1 MRTNAIAGSR
11 RVTPDKKGEA
21 AVSEKVFEL
30 DRRELLALAGALG
43 LTLATGGCEQLLEAI
58 ANRPTRRNIAS
69 LAPNDPILQSYRAA
83 ISAMRAL
90 PSSDQRNWMNQ
101 ADIHFNHC
109 SHGNWFI
116 LPWHRAYLLYFER
129 ICQKLSGN
137 AQFAIPYWN
146 WAEHPTVPD
155 VFYASGDVLN
165 DTTKILPQG
174 TPIAAEFV
182 SHSVLEGILE
192 ETNFQVFG
200 SYKSTTQQG
209 PGGTGRIE
217 GTPHNNVHTSIGG
230 HMGAFHSPLDP
241 IFWTHHAM
249 LDFCWVDW
257 NFNRQNQNPDDQVW
271 YNLHFTDFVDE
282 NNSPVDVSVAITQ
295 LFPIFNYQYEPS
307 QIGTSIAQLQVR
319 TQAQADAL
327 KAFVQRG
334 GNAEIPIQARFRF
347 AQPTAVTVG
356 RAAPVQ
362 LKVERGVLERA
373 LAAAGTGRVLLTL
386 QQVEPPA
393 AADFFVRVFVNA
405 PGPVSADTPI
415 SDPHYAGSFAFFLD
429 ATAHQAMAMGRSGFV
444 VDVSETL
451 RRIGPTDTLNLQFV
465 AVPYPG
471 RLVQARS
478 FSISGLELAVTEPQ
492 KLPS

>member
-1 MRTNAIAGSR
+1 MA
-11 RVTPDKKGEA
+11 VTPDNKGDA
-21 AVSEKVFEL
+21 PVSEKVFEL
-30 DRRELLALAGALG
+30 GRRELLASAGVLG

-58 ANRPTRRNIAS
+58 ANRPTRRNIAN
-69 LAPNDPILQSYRAA
+69 LAPNDPILQNYRAA
-83 ISAMRAL
+83 ISAMKAL
-90 PSSDQRNWMNQ
+90 PNSDQRNWMNQ

-116 LPWHRAYLLYFER
+116 LPWHRPYLLCFER

-165 DTTKILPQG
+165 DTTKTLPQG

-182 SHSVLEGILE
+182 SHSVLEGILD

-209 PGGTGRIE
+209 PGGIGRIE

-257 NFNRQNQNPDDQVW
+257 NFNRQNQNPNDPAW

-282 NNSPVDVSVAITQ
+282 NNNSVDVSVAITQ
-295 LFPIFNYQYEPS
+295 LFPIFSYHYGPS

-319 TQAQADAL
+319 TQAEADAL

-362 LKVERGVLERA
+362 LKIERGVLERA

-405 PGPVSADTPI
+405 PGPVSVDTPI

-429 ATAHQAMAMGRSGFV
+429 ATAHQALAMGRPGFV

-451 RRIGPTDTLNLQFV
+451 RRIGPSDKLTLQFV

-471 RLVQARS
+471 RVVQARS
-478 FSISGLELAVTEPQ
+478 FSITGLELAVTQPQ
-492 KLPS
+492 NPPS

>member
-1 MRTNAIAGSR
+1 MA
-11 RVTPDKKGEA
+11 VTPDNKGDA
-21 AVSEKVFEL
+21 PVSEKVFEL
-30 DRRELLALAGALG
+30 GRRELLASAGVLG

-58 ANRPTRRNIAS
+58 ANRPTRRNIAN
-69 LAPNDPILQSYRAA
+69 LAPNDPILQNYRAA
-83 ISAMRAL
+83 ISAMKAL
-90 PSSDQRNWMNQ
+90 PNSDQRNWMNQ

-116 LPWHRAYLLYFER
+116 LPWHRPYLLCFER

-165 DTTKILPQG
+165 DTTKTLPQG

-182 SHSVLEGILE
+182 SHSVLEGILD

-209 PGGTGRIE
+209 PGGIGRIE

-257 NFNRQNQNPDDQVW
+257 NFNRQNQNPNDPAW

-282 NNSPVDVSVAITQ
+282 NNNSVDVSVAITQ
-295 LFPIFNYQYEPS
+295 LFPIFSYQYEPS

-319 TQAQADAL
+319 TQAEADAL

-356 RAAPVQ
+356 RGAPVQ

-405 PGPVSADTPI
+405 PGPVSVDTPI

-429 ATAHQAMAMGRSGFV
+429 ATAHQAMAMGRPGFV

-451 RRIGPTDTLNLQFV
+451 RRIGPSDKLTLQFV

-471 RLVQARS
+471 RVVQARS
-478 FSISGLELAVTEPQ
+478 FSITGLELAVTQPQ
-492 KLPS
+492 NPPS

>member
-1 MRTNAIAGSR
+1 MA
-11 RVTPDKKGEA
+11 VTPDNKGDA
-21 AVSEKVFEL
+21 PVSEKVFEL
-30 DRRELLALAGALG
+30 GRRELLASAGVLG

-58 ANRPTRRNIAS
+58 ANRPTRRNIAN
-69 LAPNDPILQSYRAA
+69 LAPNDPILQNYRAA
-83 ISAMRAL
+83 ISAMKAL
-90 PSSDQRNWMNQ
+90 PNSDQRNWMNQ

-116 LPWHRAYLLYFER
+116 LPWHRPYLLCFER

-165 DTTKILPQG
+165 DTTKTLPQG

-182 SHSVLEGILE
+182 SHSVLEGILD

-209 PGGTGRIE
+209 PGGIGRIE

-257 NFNRQNQNPDDQVW
+257 NFNRQNQNPNDPAW

-282 NNSPVDVSVAITQ
+282 NNNSVDVSVAITQ
-295 LFPIFNYQYEPS
+295 LFPIFSYHYGPS

-319 TQAQADAL
+319 TQAEADAL

-429 ATAHQAMAMGRSGFV
+429 ATAHQALAMGRPGFV

-451 RRIGPTDTLNLQFV
+451 RRIGPSDKLTLQFV

-471 RLVQARS
+471 RVVQARS
-478 FSISGLELAVTEPQ
+478 FSITGLELAVTQPQ
-492 KLPS
+492 NPPS

>member
-1 MRTNAIAGSR
+1 MA
-11 RVTPDKKGEA
+11 VTPDNKGDA
-21 AVSEKVFEL
+21 PVSEKVFEL
-30 DRRELLALAGALG
+30 GRRELLASAGVLG

-58 ANRPTRRNIAS
+58 ANRPTRRNIAN
-69 LAPNDPILQSYRAA
+69 LAPNDPILQNYRAA
-83 ISAMRAL
+83 ISAMKAL
-90 PSSDQRNWMNQ
+90 PNSDQRNWMNQ

-116 LPWHRAYLLYFER
+116 LPWHRPYLLCFER

-165 DTTKILPQG
+165 DTTKTLPQG

-182 SHSVLEGILE
+182 SHSVLEGILD

-209 PGGTGRIE
+209 PGGIGRIE

-257 NFNRQNQNPDDQVW
+257 NFNRQNQNPNDPAW

-282 NNSPVDVSVAITQ
+282 NNNSVDVSAAITQ
-295 LFPIFNYQYEPS
+295 LFPIFSYHYGPS

-319 TQAQADAL
+319 TQAEADAL

-362 LKVERGVLERA
+362 LKIERGVLERA

-429 ATAHQAMAMGRSGFV
+429 ATAHQAMAMGRPGFV

-451 RRIGPTDTLNLQFV
+451 RRIGPSDKLTLQFV

-471 RLVQARS
+471 RVVQARS
-478 FSISGLELAVTEPQ
+478 FSITGLELAVTQPQ
-492 KLPS
+492 NPPS

>member
-1 MRTNAIAGSR
+1 MA
-11 RVTPDKKGEA
+11 VTPDNKGDA
-21 AVSEKVFEL
+21 PVSEKVFEL
-30 DRRELLALAGALG
+30 GRRELLASAGVLG

-58 ANRPTRRNIAS
+58 ANRPTRRNIAN
-69 LAPNDPILQSYRAA
+69 LAPNDPILQNYRAA
-83 ISAMRAL
+83 ISAMKAL
-90 PSSDQRNWMNQ
+90 PNSDQRNWMNQ

-116 LPWHRAYLLYFER
+116 LPWHRPYLLYFER

-165 DTTKILPQG
+165 DTTKTLPQG

-182 SHSVLEGILE
+182 SHSVLEGILD

-200 SYKSTTQQG
+200 SYKSTMQQG

-257 NFNRQNQNPDDQVW
+257 NFNRQNQNPNDPAW

-282 NNSPVDVSVAITQ
+282 NNNSVDVSVAITQ
-295 LFPIFNYQYEPS
+295 LFPIFSYQYEPS

-319 TQAQADAL
+319 TQAEADAL

-362 LKVERGVLERA
+362 LKIERGVLERA

-429 ATAHQAMAMGRSGFV
+429 ATAHQALAMGRPGFV

-451 RRIGPTDTLNLQFV
+451 RRIGPSDKLTLQFV

-471 RLVQARS
+471 RVVQARS
-478 FSISGLELAVTEPQ
+478 FSITGLELAVTQPQ
-492 KLPS
+492 NPPS

>member
-1 MRTNAIAGSR
+1 MA
-11 RVTPDKKGEA
+11 VTPDNKGDA
-21 AVSEKVFEL
+21 PVSEKVFEL
-30 DRRELLALAGALG
+30 GRRELLASAGVLG

-58 ANRPTRRNIAS
+58 ANRPTRRNIAN
-69 LAPNDPILQSYRAA
+69 LAPNDPILQNYRAA
-83 ISAMRAL
+83 ISAMKAL
-90 PSSDQRNWMNQ
+90 PNSDQRNWMNQ

-116 LPWHRAYLLYFER
+116 LPWHRPYLLCFER

-165 DTTKILPQG
+165 DTTKTLPQG

-182 SHSVLEGILE
+182 SHSVLEGILD

-209 PGGTGRIE
+209 PGGIGRIE

-257 NFNRQNQNPDDQVW
+257 NFNRQNQNPNDPAW

-282 NNSPVDVSVAITQ
+282 NNNSVDVSVAITQ
-295 LFPIFNYQYEPS
+295 LFPIFSYQYEPS

-319 TQAQADAL
+319 TQAEADAL

-429 ATAHQAMAMGRSGFV
+429 ATAHQALAMGRPGFV

-451 RRIGPTDTLNLQFV
+451 RRIGPSDKLTLQFV

-471 RLVQARS
+471 RVVQARS
-478 FSISGLELAVTEPQ
+478 FSITGLELAVTQPQ
-492 KLPS
+492 NPPS

>member
-1 MRTNAIAGSR
+1 MA
-11 RVTPDKKGEA
+11 VTPDNKGDA
-21 AVSEKVFEL
+21 PVSEKVFEL
-30 DRRELLALAGALG
+30 GRRELLASAGVLG

-58 ANRPTRRNIAS
+58 ANRPTRRNIAN
-69 LAPNDPILQSYRAA
+69 LAPNDPILQNYRAA
-83 ISAMRAL
+83 ISAMKAL
-90 PSSDQRNWMNQ
+90 PNSDQRNWMNQ

-116 LPWHRAYLLYFER
+116 LPWHRPYLLCFER

-165 DTTKILPQG
+165 DTTKTLPQG

-182 SHSVLEGILE
+182 SHSVLEGILD

-209 PGGTGRIE
+209 PGGIGRIE

-257 NFNRQNQNPDDQVW
+257 NFNRQNQNPNDPAW

-282 NNSPVDVSVAITQ
+282 NNNSVDVSVAITQ
-295 LFPIFNYQYEPS
+295 LFPIFSYQYEPS

-319 TQAQADAL
+319 TQAEADAL

-362 LKVERGVLERA
+362 LKIERGVLERA

-429 ATAHQAMAMGRSGFV
+429 ATAHQALAMGRPGFV

-451 RRIGPTDTLNLQFV
+451 RRIGPSDKLTLQFV

-471 RLVQARS
+471 RVVQARS
-478 FSISGLELAVTEPQ
+478 FSITGLELAVTQPQ
-492 KLPS
+492 NPPS

>member
-1 MRTNAIAGSR
+1 
-11 RVTPDKKGEA
+11 VTPDKKGDA
-21 AVSEKVFEL
+21 PVSEKVFEL
-30 DRRELLALAGALG
+30 GRRELLASAGVLG

-58 ANRPTRRNIAS
+58 AHRPTRRNIAN
-69 LAPNDPILQSYRAA
+69 LAPNDPILQNYRAA
-83 ISAMRAL
+83 ISAMKAL
-90 PSSDQRNWMNQ
+90 PNSDQRNWMNQ

-116 LPWHRAYLLYFER
+116 LPWHRPYLLYFER

-155 VFYASGDVLN
+155 VFYASGDILN
-165 DTTKILPQG
+165 DTTKTLPQG

-257 NFNRQNQNPDDQVW
+257 NFNRQNQNPNDPTW

-282 NNSPVDVSVAITQ
+282 NNNPVDVSVAITQ
-295 LFPIFNYQYEPS
+295 LFPIFSYQYEPS

-319 TQAQADAL
+319 TQAEADAL

-334 GNAEIPIQARFRF
+334 GNAEIPIQARFPF

-429 ATAHQAMAMGRSGFV
+429 ATAHQAMAMGRPGFV

-451 RRIGPTDTLNLQFV
+451 RRIGPTDKLTLQFV

-471 RLVQARS
+471 RVVQARS
-478 FSISGLELAVTEPQ
+478 FSISGLELAVTQPQ
-492 KLPS
+492 NLPS

>member
-1 MRTNAIAGSR
+1 MA
-11 RVTPDKKGEA
+11 VTPDNKGDA
-21 AVSEKVFEL
+21 PVSEKVFEL
-30 DRRELLALAGALG
+30 GRRELLASAGVLG

-58 ANRPTRRNIAS
+58 ANRPTRRNIAN
-69 LAPNDPILQSYRAA
+69 LAPNDPILQNYRAA
-83 ISAMRAL
+83 ISAMKAL
-90 PSSDQRNWMNQ
+90 PNSDQRNWMNQ

-116 LPWHRAYLLYFER
+116 LPWHRPYLLCFER

-165 DTTKILPQG
+165 DTTKTLPQG

-182 SHSVLEGILE
+182 SHSVLEGILD

-209 PGGTGRIE
+209 PGGIGRIE

-257 NFNRQNQNPDDQVW
+257 NFNRQNQNPNDPAW

-282 NNSPVDVSVAITQ
+282 NNNSVDVSAAITQ
-295 LFPIFNYQYEPS
+295 LFPIFSYQYEPS

-319 TQAQADAL
+319 TQAEADAL

-429 ATAHQAMAMGRSGFV
+429 ATAHQAMAMGRPGFV

-451 RRIGPTDTLNLQFV
+451 RRIGPSDKLALQFV

-471 RLVQARS
+471 RVVQARS
-478 FSISGLELAVTEPQ
+478 FSITGLELAVTQPQ
-492 KLPS
+492 NPPS

>member
-1 MRTNAIAGSR
+1 MA
-11 RVTPDKKGEA
+11 VTPDNKGDA
-21 AVSEKVFEL
+21 PVSEKVFEL
-30 DRRELLALAGALG
+30 GRRELLASAGVLG

-58 ANRPTRRNIAS
+58 ANRPTRRNIAN
-69 LAPNDPILQSYRAA
+69 LAPNDPILQNYRAA
-83 ISAMRAL
+83 ISAMKAL
-90 PSSDQRNWMNQ
+90 PNSDQRNWMNQ

-116 LPWHRAYLLYFER
+116 LPWHRPYLLCFER

-165 DTTKILPQG
+165 DTTKTLPQG

-182 SHSVLEGILE
+182 SHSVLEGILD

-209 PGGTGRIE
+209 PGGIGRIE

-257 NFNRQNQNPDDQVW
+257 NFNRQNQNPNDPAW

-282 NNSPVDVSVAITQ
+282 NNNSVDVSVAITQ
-295 LFPIFNYQYEPS
+295 LFPIFSYHYGPS

-319 TQAQADAL
+319 TQAEADAL

-362 LKVERGVLERA
+362 LKIERGVLERA

-429 ATAHQAMAMGRSGFV
+429 ATAHQAMAMGRPGFV

-451 RRIGPTDTLNLQFV
+451 RRIGPSDKLTLQFV

-471 RLVQARS
+471 RVVQARS
-478 FSISGLELAVTEPQ
+478 FSITGLELAVTQPQ
-492 KLPS
+492 NPPS

>member
-1 MRTNAIAGSR
+1 MA
-11 RVTPDKKGEA
+11 VTPDNKGDA
-21 AVSEKVFEL
+21 PVSEKVFEL
-30 DRRELLALAGALG
+30 GRRELLASAGVLG

-58 ANRPTRRNIAS
+58 ANRPTRRNIAN
-69 LAPNDPILQSYRAA
+69 LAPNDPILQNYRAA
-83 ISAMRAL
+83 ISAMKAL
-90 PSSDQRNWMNQ
+90 PNSDQRNWMNQ

-116 LPWHRAYLLYFER
+116 LPWHRPYLLYFER

-165 DTTKILPQG
+165 DTTKTLPQG

-182 SHSVLEGILE
+182 SHSVLEGILD

-209 PGGTGRIE
+209 PGGIGRIE

-257 NFNRQNQNPDDQVW
+257 NFNRQNQNPNDPAW

-282 NNSPVDVSVAITQ
+282 NNNSVDVSVAITQ
-295 LFPIFNYQYEPS
+295 LFPIFSYHYGPS

-319 TQAQADAL
+319 TQAEADAL

-362 LKVERGVLERA
+362 LKIERGVLERA

-429 ATAHQAMAMGRSGFV
+429 ATAHQALAMGRPGFV

-451 RRIGPTDTLNLQFV
+451 RRIGPSDKLTLQFV

-471 RLVQARS
+471 RVVQARS
-478 FSISGLELAVTEPQ
+478 FSITGLELAVTQPQ
-492 KLPS
+492 NPPS

>member
-1 MRTNAIAGSR
+1 MA
-11 RVTPDKKGEA
+11 VTPDNKGDA
-21 AVSEKVFEL
+21 PVSEKVFEL
-30 DRRELLALAGALG
+30 GRRELLASAGVLG

-58 ANRPTRRNIAS
+58 ANRRTRRNIAN
-69 LAPNDPILQSYRAA
+69 LAPNDPILQNYRAA
-83 ISAMRAL
+83 ISAMKAL
-90 PSSDQRNWMNQ
+90 PNSDQRNWMNQ

-116 LPWHRAYLLYFER
+116 LPWHRPYLLCFER

-165 DTTKILPQG
+165 DTTKTLPQG

-182 SHSVLEGILE
+182 SHSVLEGILD

-257 NFNRQNQNPDDQVW
+257 NFNRQNQNPNDPAW

-282 NNSPVDVSVAITQ
+282 NNNSVDVSVAITQ
-295 LFPIFNYQYEPS
+295 LFPIFSYQYEPS

-319 TQAQADAL
+319 TQAEADAL

-356 RAAPVQ
+356 RGAPVQ

-429 ATAHQAMAMGRSGFV
+429 ATAHQAMAMGRPGFV

-451 RRIGPTDTLNLQFV
+451 RRIGPSDKLTLQFV

-471 RLVQARS
+471 RVVQARS
-478 FSISGLELAVTEPQ
+478 FSITGLELAVTQPQ
-492 KLPS
+492 NPPS

>member
-1 MRTNAIAGSR
+1 MA
-11 RVTPDKKGEA
+11 VTPDNKGDA
-21 AVSEKVFEL
+21 PVSEKVFEL
-30 DRRELLALAGALG
+30 GRRELLASAGVLG

-58 ANRPTRRNIAS
+58 ANRPTRRNIAN
-69 LAPNDPILQSYRAA
+69 LAPNDPILQNYRAA
-83 ISAMRAL
+83 ISAMKAL
-90 PSSDQRNWMNQ
+90 PNSDQRNWMNQ

-116 LPWHRAYLLYFER
+116 LPWHRPYLLCFER

-165 DTTKILPQG
+165 DTTKTLPQG

-182 SHSVLEGILE
+182 SHSVLEDILE

-257 NFNRQNQNPDDQVW
+257 NFNRQNQNPNDPAW

-282 NNSPVDVSVAITQ
+282 NNNSVDVSVAITQ
-295 LFPIFNYQYEPS
+295 LFPIFSYHYGPS

-319 TQAQADAL
+319 TQAEADAL

-362 LKVERGVLERA
+362 LKIERGVLERA

-429 ATAHQAMAMGRSGFV
+429 ATAHQALAMGRPGFV

-451 RRIGPTDTLNLQFV
+451 RRIGPSDKLTLQFV

-471 RLVQARS
+471 RVVQARS
-478 FSISGLELAVTEPQ
+478 FSITGLELAVTQPQ
-492 KLPS
+492 NPPS

>member
-1 MRTNAIAGSR
+1 MA
-11 RVTPDKKGEA
+11 VTPDNKGDA
-21 AVSEKVFEL
+21 PVSEKVFEL
-30 DRRELLALAGALG
+30 GRRELLASAGVLG

-58 ANRPTRRNIAS
+58 ANRPTRRNIAN
-69 LAPNDPILQSYRAA
+69 LAPNDPILQNYRAA
-83 ISAMRAL
+83 ISAMKAL
-90 PSSDQRNWMNQ
+90 PNSDQRNWMNQ

-116 LPWHRAYLLYFER
+116 LPWHRPYLLCFER

-165 DTTKILPQG
+165 DTTKTLPQG

-182 SHSVLEGILE
+182 SHSVLEGILD

-209 PGGTGRIE
+209 PGGIGRIE

-257 NFNRQNQNPDDQVW
+257 NFNRQNQNPNDPAW

-282 NNSPVDVSVAITQ
+282 NNNSVDVSAAITQ
-295 LFPIFNYQYEPS
+295 LFPIFSYQYEPS

-319 TQAQADAL
+319 TQAEADAL

-429 ATAHQAMAMGRSGFV
+429 ATAHQALAMGRPGFV

-451 RRIGPTDTLNLQFV
+451 RRIGPSDKLTLQFV

-471 RLVQARS
+471 RVVQARS
-478 FSISGLELAVTEPQ
+478 FSITGLELAVTQPQ
-492 KLPS
+492 NPPS

>member
-1 MRTNAIAGSR
+1 MA
-11 RVTPDKKGEA
+11 VTPDNKGDA
-21 AVSEKVFEL
+21 PVSEKVFEL
-30 DRRELLALAGALG
+30 GRRELLASAGVLG

-58 ANRPTRRNIAS
+58 ANRPTRRNIAN
-69 LAPNDPILQSYRAA
+69 LAPNDPILQNYRAA
-83 ISAMRAL
+83 ISAMKAL
-90 PSSDQRNWMNQ
+90 PNSDQRNWMNQ

-116 LPWHRAYLLYFER
+116 LPWHRPYLLCFER

-165 DTTKILPQG
+165 DTTKTLPQG

-209 PGGTGRIE
+209 PGGIGRIE

-257 NFNRQNQNPDDQVW
+257 NFNRQNQNPNDPAW

-282 NNSPVDVSVAITQ
+282 NNNSVDVSVAITQ
-295 LFPIFNYQYEPS
+295 LFPIFSYHYGPS

-319 TQAQADAL
+319 TQAEADAL

-429 ATAHQAMAMGRSGFV
+429 ATAHQALAMGRPGFV

-451 RRIGPTDTLNLQFV
+451 RRIGPSDKLTLQFV

-471 RLVQARS
+471 RVVQARS
-478 FSISGLELAVTEPQ
+478 FSITGLELAVTQPQ
-492 KLPS
+492 NPPS

>member
-1 MRTNAIAGSR
+1 MA
-11 RVTPDKKGEA
+11 VTPDNKGDA
-21 AVSEKVFEL
+21 PVSEKVFEL
-30 DRRELLALAGALG
+30 GRRELLASAGVLG

-58 ANRPTRRNIAS
+58 ANRPTRRNIAN
-69 LAPNDPILQSYRAA
+69 LAPNDPILQNYRAA
-83 ISAMRAL
+83 ISAMKAL
-90 PSSDQRNWMNQ
+90 PNSDQRNWMNQ

-116 LPWHRAYLLYFER
+116 LPWHRPYLLCFER

-165 DTTKILPQG
+165 DTTKTLPQG

-182 SHSVLEGILE
+182 SHSVLEGILD

-209 PGGTGRIE
+209 PGGIGRIE

-257 NFNRQNQNPDDQVW
+257 NFNRQNQNPNDPAW

-282 NNSPVDVSVAITQ
+282 NNNSVDVSAAITQ
-295 LFPIFNYQYEPS
+295 LFPIFSYQYEPS

-319 TQAQADAL
+319 TQAEADAL

-362 LKVERGVLERA
+362 LKIERGVLERA

-429 ATAHQAMAMGRSGFV
+429 ATAHQALAMGRPGFV

-451 RRIGPTDTLNLQFV
+451 RRIGPSDKLTLQFV

-471 RLVQARS
+471 RVVQARS
-478 FSISGLELAVTEPQ
+478 FSITGLELAVTQPQ
-492 KLPS
+492 NPPS

>member
-1 MRTNAIAGSR
+1 MA
-11 RVTPDKKGEA
+11 VTPDNKGDA
-21 AVSEKVFEL
+21 PVSEKVFEL
-30 DRRELLALAGALG
+30 GRRELLASAGVLG

-58 ANRPTRRNIAS
+58 ANRPTRRNIAN
-69 LAPNDPILQSYRAA
+69 LAPNDPILQNYRAA
-83 ISAMRAL
+83 ISAMKAL
-90 PSSDQRNWMNQ
+90 PNSDQRNWMNQ

-116 LPWHRAYLLYFER
+116 LPWHRPYLLCFER

-165 DTTKILPQG
+165 DTTKTLPQG

-209 PGGTGRIE
+209 PGGIGRIE

-257 NFNRQNQNPDDQVW
+257 NFNRQNQNPNDPAW

-282 NNSPVDVSVAITQ
+282 NNNSVDVSVAITQ
-295 LFPIFNYQYEPS
+295 LFPIFSYHYGPS

-319 TQAQADAL
+319 TQAEADAL

-362 LKVERGVLERA
+362 LKIERGVLERA

-429 ATAHQAMAMGRSGFV
+429 ATAHQAMAMGRPGFV

-451 RRIGPTDTLNLQFV
+451 RRIGPSDKLTLQFV

-471 RLVQARS
+471 RVVQARS
-478 FSISGLELAVTEPQ
+478 FSITGLELAVTQPQ
-492 KLPS
+492 NPPS

>member
-1 MRTNAIAGSR
+1 MA
-11 RVTPDKKGEA
+11 VTPDNKGDA
-21 AVSEKVFEL
+21 PVSEKVFEL
-30 DRRELLALAGALG
+30 GRRELLASAGVLG

-58 ANRPTRRNIAS
+58 ANRPTRRNIAN
-69 LAPNDPILQSYRAA
+69 LAPNDPILQNYRAA
-83 ISAMRAL
+83 ISAMKAL
-90 PSSDQRNWMNQ
+90 PNSDQRNWMNQ

-116 LPWHRAYLLYFER
+116 LPWHRPYLLYFER

-165 DTTKILPQG
+165 DTTKTLPQG

-182 SHSVLEGILE
+182 SHSVLEGILD

-209 PGGTGRIE
+209 PGGIGRIE

-257 NFNRQNQNPDDQVW
+257 NFNRQNQNPNDPAW

-282 NNSPVDVSVAITQ
+282 NNNSVDVSVAITQ
-295 LFPIFNYQYEPS
+295 LFPIFSYHYGPS

-319 TQAQADAL
+319 TQAEADAL

-356 RAAPVQ
+356 RGAPVQ

-405 PGPVSADTPI
+405 PGPVSVDTPI

-429 ATAHQAMAMGRSGFV
+429 ATAHQAMAMGRPGFV

-451 RRIGPTDTLNLQFV
+451 RRIGPSDKLTLQFV

-471 RLVQARS
+471 RVVQARS
-478 FSISGLELAVTEPQ
+478 FSITGLELAVTQPQ
-492 KLPS
+492 NPPS

>member
-1 MRTNAIAGSR
+1 MA
-11 RVTPDKKGEA
+11 VTPDNKGDA
-21 AVSEKVFEL
+21 PVSEKVFEL
-30 DRRELLALAGALG
+30 GRRELLASAGVLG

-58 ANRPTRRNIAS
+58 ANRPTRRNIAN
-69 LAPNDPILQSYRAA
+69 LAPNDPILQNYRAA
-83 ISAMRAL
+83 ISAMKAL
-90 PSSDQRNWMNQ
+90 PNSDQRNWMNQ

-116 LPWHRAYLLYFER
+116 LPWHRPYLLCFER

-165 DTTKILPQG
+165 DTTKTLPQG

-209 PGGTGRIE
+209 PGGIGRIE

-257 NFNRQNQNPDDQVW
+257 NFNRQNQNPNDPAW

-282 NNSPVDVSVAITQ
+282 NNNSVDVSVAITQ
-295 LFPIFNYQYEPS
+295 LFPIFSYQYEPS

-319 TQAQADAL
+319 TQAEADAL

-356 RAAPVQ
+356 RGAPVQ

-429 ATAHQAMAMGRSGFV
+429 ATAHQALAMGRPGFV

-451 RRIGPTDTLNLQFV
+451 RRIGPSDKLTLQFV

-471 RLVQARS
+471 RVVQARS
-478 FSISGLELAVTEPQ
+478 FSITGLELAVTQPQ
-492 KLPS
+492 NPPS

>member
-1 MRTNAIAGSR
+1 MA
-11 RVTPDKKGEA
+11 VTPDNKGDA
-21 AVSEKVFEL
+21 PVSEKVFEL
-30 DRRELLALAGALG
+30 GRRELLASAGVLG

-58 ANRPTRRNIAS
+58 ANRPTRRNIAN
-69 LAPNDPILQSYRAA
+69 LAPNDPILQNYRAA
-83 ISAMRAL
+83 ISAMKAL
-90 PSSDQRNWMNQ
+90 PNSDQRNWMNQ

-116 LPWHRAYLLYFER
+116 LPWHRPYLLYFER

-165 DTTKILPQG
+165 DTTKTLPQG

-182 SHSVLEGILE
+182 SHSVLEGILD

-209 PGGTGRIE
+209 PGGIGRIE

-257 NFNRQNQNPDDQVW
+257 NFNRQNQNPNDPAW

-282 NNSPVDVSVAITQ
+282 NNNSVDVSVAITQ
-295 LFPIFNYQYEPS
+295 LFPIFSYHYGPS

-319 TQAQADAL
+319 TQAEADAL

-356 RAAPVQ
+356 RGAPVQ

-429 ATAHQAMAMGRSGFV
+429 ATAHQALAMGRPGFV

-451 RRIGPTDTLNLQFV
+451 RRIGPSDKLTLQFV

-471 RLVQARS
+471 RVVQARS
-478 FSISGLELAVTEPQ
+478 FSITGLELAVTQPQ
-492 KLPS
+492 NPPS

>member
-1 MRTNAIAGSR
+1 MA
-11 RVTPDKKGEA
+11 VTPDNKGDA
-21 AVSEKVFEL
+21 PVSEKVFEL
-30 DRRELLALAGALG
+30 GRRELLASAGVLG

-58 ANRPTRRNIAS
+58 ANRPTRRNIAN
-69 LAPNDPILQSYRAA
+69 LAPNDPILQNYRAA
-83 ISAMRAL
+83 ISAMKAL
-90 PSSDQRNWMNQ
+90 PNSDQRNWMNQ

-116 LPWHRAYLLYFER
+116 LPWHRPYLLCFER

-165 DTTKILPQG
+165 DTTKTLPQG

-182 SHSVLEGILE
+182 SHSVLEGILD

-209 PGGTGRIE
+209 PGGIGRIE

-257 NFNRQNQNPDDQVW
+257 NFNRQNQNPNDPAW

-282 NNSPVDVSVAITQ
+282 NNNSVDVSAAITQ
-295 LFPIFNYQYEPS
+295 LFPIFSYQYEPS

-319 TQAQADAL
+319 TQAEADAL

-429 ATAHQAMAMGRSGFV
+429 ATAHQAMAMGRPGFV

-451 RRIGPTDTLNLQFV
+451 RRIGPSDKLTLQFV

-471 RLVQARS
+471 RVVQARS
-478 FSISGLELAVTEPQ
+478 FSITGLELAVTQPQ
-492 KLPS
+492 NPPS